1 MISRQAWLSS
11 TCGWRG
17 SGRNTSTSTF
27 SLPVT
32 VIDLEKKWYNLD
44 LEHFY
49 LKHLTINFC
58 FKDSLLWFPQWV
70 SWYHPPPTLLVVV
83 FLPWI
88 FWSQFKYMRWSYAKS
103 LALVERSNLRLEFP
117 HLKKPNS
124 PIIPQV
130 LVNLFTSA
138 LSTTPSDGLTAL
150 TTWILT
156 CIFFVFVALLFYVVI
171 LLRIRANSKV
181 GSSETQKYNS
191 TQKKSKTPID
201 LDISFLLVHL
211 VSFAFFVII
220 YSFVHTS

>member
-1 MISRQAWLSS
+1 MVSS
-11 TCGWRG
+11 
-17 SGRNTSTSTF
+17 
-27 SLPVT
+27 
-32 VIDLEKKWYNLD
+32 
-44 LEHFY
+44 
-49 LKHLTINFC
+49 
-58 FKDSLLWFPQWV
+58 V
-70 SWYHPPPTLLVVV
+70 SFLIPPTAYPARCGLLTMNLLVA
-83 FLPWI
+83 I
-88 FWSQFKYMRWSYAKS
+88 QNMRWSYAKS

-124 PIIPQV
+124 PFIPQV

-181 GSSETQKYNS
+181 APSETEKCNS

-201 LDISFLLVHL
+201 LDIFFLLVHL
-211 VSFAFFVII
+211 VSFGFLVIV
-220 YSFVHTS
+220 YSFVYTP

>member
-1 MISRQAWLSS
+1 M
-11 TCGWRG
+11 
-17 SGRNTSTSTF
+17 
-27 SLPVT
+27 
-32 VIDLEKKWYNLD
+32 WYNLN
-44 LEHFY
+44 
-49 LKHLTINFC
+49 LKHLTITIC

-70 SWYHPPPTLLVVV
+70 SWYHPLPTLLVVV

-88 FWSQFKYMRWSYAKS
+88 FWSLFTYTWWSYAKS
-103 LALVERSNLRLEFP
+103 LVLVEHSNLRLKFP
-117 HLKKPNS
+117 HLTNPNS
-124 PIIPQV
+124 PIIPQM

-181 GSSETQKYNS
+181 ASTEIEKCNS

-201 LDISFLLVHL
+201 LDIFFLLVHL
-211 VSFAFFVII
+211 VSFGFFVIV
-220 YSFVHTS
+220 YSFVYTP